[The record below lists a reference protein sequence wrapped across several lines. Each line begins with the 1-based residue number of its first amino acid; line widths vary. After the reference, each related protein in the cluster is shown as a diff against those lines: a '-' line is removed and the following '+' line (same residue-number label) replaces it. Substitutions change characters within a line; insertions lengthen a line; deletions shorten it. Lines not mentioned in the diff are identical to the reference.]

1 VVAWRTVALA
11 HANAIFAF
19 LFILL
24 FFIYRINRMMYEALH
39 ELKRAKEEVE
49 RLQRERN
56 EALAAVER
64 AKVKSTSQCQ

>member
-1 VVAWRTVALA
+1 
-11 HANAIFAF
+11 
-19 LFILL
+19 
-24 FFIYRINRMMYEALH
+24 MMYEALH